1 METNKDLI
9 TDLQNRLQFTIV
21 VVLFFPTFMEYLFS
35 YVKNIID
42 IPKVGLNWGSILVIF
57 IIIYIFIE
65 LIKIYKTPLNKI
77 IINIINWLLLA
88 EIFSFVPLL
97 SISMAETF
105 TNKITI
111 FIYKYSV
118 IVSVP
123 LLIYI
128 PVIILIL
135 FMVNYYMNEH
145 KTTKRK

>member
-21 VVLFFPTFMEYLFS
+21 VVLFFPTFMEYLLS
-35 YVKNIID
+35 YVKNTTD
-42 IPKVGLNWGSILVIF
+42 VPKVGLNWGSILVIF